1 MTIALVDTSVWARRR
16 KPAVGGTL
24 AGAIKENAVAVI
36 EPIVLEL
43 LRSARSSAE
52 IDELAVEYDALHR
65 LEVSARTNTRARL
78 LQRSL
83 AARGYHRGPS
93 TVDLLAAS
101 AAELFGAELWHCDR
115 HFELIA
121 EVTGQPMRRLGE

>member
-1 MTIALVDTSVWARRR
+1 VTIALVDTSVWARRR
-16 KPAVGGTL
+16 QRDVGEAL
-24 AGAIKENAVAVI
+24 AGAIQENAVAVI

-43 LRSARSSAE
+43 LRSARSSDE
-52 IDELAVEYDALHR
+52 LDELAVEYDSLHR
-65 LEVSARTNTRARL
+65 LELCERTNSRARS

-115 HFELIA
+115 HFELIG
-121 EVTGQPMRRLGE
+121 EMTGQPLRRLG